1 MTSMTFISSI
11 LKSYNLRRY
20 GRSVAIFMGKNII
33 KQRVADAANIPKDVI
48 CGVPLIR
55 MIGREEFYIENYR
68 GILEYTDSQI
78 RIQTKI
84 AQIQLFG
91 KKLEIV
97 YYTNDEMKV
106 VGHIDKLEY
115 HQGG

>member
-1 MTSMTFISSI
+1 MAFFMR
-11 LKSYNLRRY
+11 KNL
-20 GRSVAIFMGKNII
+20 KNI
-33 KQRVADAANIPKDVI
+33 VSDATNIPKDVI
-48 CGVPLIR
+48 LGVPLIR

-68 GILEYTDSQI
+68 GILEYTDTII

-84 AQIQLFG
+84 GQIHLAG

>member
-1 MTSMTFISSI
+1 
-11 LKSYNLRRY
+11 
-20 GRSVAIFMGKNII
+20 MGKNII

-48 CGVPLIR
+48 CGVPLIH

-78 RIQTKI
+78 RIQTRI